1 MSVSDDRELAIINE
15 ARELRDFYK
24 SQGQKT
30 IVRLF
35 TEDYDFLKKRKAI
48 HPAMPVGDEIGGL
61 DSVNIIR
68 GQRKKRVRMKRPPS
82 SMF

>member
-1 MSVSDDRELAIINE
+1 MSAADDRQTAIING

-24 SQGQKT
+24 SQGLKA

-35 TEDYDFLKKRKAI
+35 AEDYDFLNKRKAI
-48 HPAMPVGDEIGGL
+48 HPAMPIGEEIGDL

-68 GQRKKRVRMKRPPS
+68 GPRKRKIRKKRPPE
-82 SMF
+82 FKF

>member
-1 MSVSDDRELAIINE
+1 MSTAEDRELAIINE

-24 SQGQKT
+24 AQGLKT

-35 TEDYDFLKKRKAI
+35 AEDYDFLKKRRVIKS
-48 HPAMPVGDEIGGL
+48 AMPVGEEIGGL

-68 GQRKKRVRMKRPPS
+68 GQRKKKVRKRRPKES
-82 SMF
+82 LF